1 MNTKKTEHPLHA
13 LCLKQSI
20 FAKWLFI
27 YLFIYLF
34 ISLCFFFFFLGT
46 YELLFL
52 VDAFFFLVVAY
63 FMVGICFRSDGVRNF
78 ELGGP

>member
-1 MNTKKTEHPLHA
+1 MNTQKTKHPLHA

-20 FAKWLFI
+20 FAKWFFI
-27 YLFIYLF
+27 YLFL
-34 ISLCFFFFFLGT
+34 ISLCFFFFFFLGT